1 MTPARLKHSLVWFL
15 IIFYAAYYGV
25 ILLDLPILKYS
36 DIIEKRLDDLDFTLD
51 NALKNNQFYLQ
62 KCIEFGLDY
71 TLIDEEYSIDF
82 SFPE

>member
-1 MTPARLKHSLVWFL
+1 MIERPER
-15 IIFYAAYYGV
+15 Y
-25 ILLDLPILKYS
+25 
-36 DIIEKRLDDLDFTLD
+36 IEKRLDDSDFTLD